1 MNNKTQTQNLIDSF
15 WLEYSE
21 IREKNYLRASHEQGL
36 MLRDGIC
43 RCSLSVLKESKNPS
57 EFVSFFLIGAFI
69 DQIMYTHF
77 YGIYRTF
84 RKSFRYPKLWN
95 HYNVGRACA
104 HPSHLYGSADLKY
117 VRTISKPLLHDTRNW
132 FYELEAPEGYGI
144 RQFKSFLEIF
154 SKETKYLNAAGFEYS
169 IN

>member
-21 IREKNYLRASHEQGL
+21 MREKNFLGEYENRGL

-57 EFVSFFLIGAFI
+57 EFVSFFMIGAFI

-84 RKSFRYPKLWN
+84 RKSFRYPKLWS
-95 HYNVGRACA
+95 HFWSGCD
-104 HPSHLYGSADLKY
+104 HPSFFVQRKYYGD
-117 VRTISKPLLHDTRNW
+117 R
-132 FYELEAPEGYGI
+132 ELDW
-144 RQFKSFLEIF
+144 
-154 SKETKYLNAAGFEYS
+154 EYT
-169 IN
+169 